1 MEYKDLRIVFLGT
14 PDFAKGCL
22 KTLVEAGLNIVG
34 VVTAPDKPAGR
45 GLKLQETAV
54 KQYAVEMNIPVLQPE
69 KLKNPEFL
77 NQLKALEADAQIV
90 VAFRMLPT
98 LVWDMPPMGTI
109 NLHASL
115 LPDYRGAAPI
125 NWAIIKGE
133 KTTGITT
140 FKLQQ
145 EIDTGDIL
153 LQEQIDIGENESAG
167 TLHDKMMEKGGFLL
181 LETIKGIADG
191 SLKGFPQSYDATTT
205 PKSAPKLYTA
215 TCQIDWNNTVDD
227 VYNLIRGLSP
237 YPGAF
242 THLNDKLF
250 KIYASNKETN
260 LEPTIP
266 GTVIVEK
273 NALKF
278 ACLDGYICPILVQPE
293 GKRKMEIA
301 DFVRGMRI

>member
-54 KQYAVEMNIPVLQPE
+54 KQYAVEMNILVLQPE

-153 LQEQIDIGENESAG
+153 LQEQIEIGETETAG
-167 TLHDKMMEKGGFLL
+167 SLHDKMMEKGGFLL

-191 SLKGFPQSYDATTT
+191 SLKAFPQSFVPNTI
-205 PKSAPKLYTA
+205 PKSAPKIFTA
-215 TCQIDWNNTVDD
+215 TCQIDWNNSVEE

-250 KIYASNKETN
+250 KIYEAVKEISVESTA
-260 LEPTIP
+260 P
-266 GTVIVEK
+266 GTVLVEK

-278 ACLDGYICPILVQPE
+278 ACLDGYICPTLVQPE
-293 GKRKMEIA
+293 GKRKMEIG
-301 DFVRGMRI
+301 DFVRGMRM